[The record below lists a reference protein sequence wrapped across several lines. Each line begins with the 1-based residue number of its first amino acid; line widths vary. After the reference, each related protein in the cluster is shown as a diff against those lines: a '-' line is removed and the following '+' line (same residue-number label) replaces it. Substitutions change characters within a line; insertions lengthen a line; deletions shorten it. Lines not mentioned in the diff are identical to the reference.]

1 MRAKIVRSD
10 IQPSKRYDG
19 PLENGLV
26 PEGTVIDHPHAYMI
40 VRMGV
45 AVPDDDECR
54 DAAAMSPE
62 AMERA
67 QYAYERQVR
76 GIAPK
81 DFERYDNGEISH
93 VLPDGSYAP
102 GPNYKSSIIISGED
116 DDE

>member
-1 MRAKIVRSD
+1 MKARIIRSD
-10 IQPSKRYDG
+10 MQPSKRYSGPVEDG
-19 PLENGLV
+19 YIA
-26 PEGTVIDHPHAYMI
+26 EGAVVDDPHAFML

-45 AVPDDDECR
+45 AVPADDECEA
-54 DAAAMSPE
+54 AAAMSPE
-62 AMERA
+62 AMARA

-102 GPNYKSSIIISGED
+102 GPNYKSSIIIDGED
-116 DDE
+116 DE

>member
-1 MRAKIVRSD
+1 MKARIIRPDMR
-10 IQPSKRYDG
+10 PSKRYGGPVDG
-19 PLENGLV
+19 GCI
-26 PEGTVIDHPHAYMI
+26 PEGTVIDDPHAFML

-45 AVPDDDECR
+45 AVPADDECEA
-54 DAAAMSPE
+54 AAAMSPE
-62 AMERA
+62 AMARA

-102 GPNYKSSIIISGED
+102 GPNYKSSIIIDGED
-116 DDE
+116 DE